1 MGDKP
6 NRRFSLMVLL
16 CAASTLL
23 NGCVTPAGH
32 QDEPP
37 RMLIAATGHPL
48 EARFAE
54 LLRRDLYTRN
64 YLPGTLNDATLRL
77 EVRLSHG
84 TTFAKNTPCQPPCA
98 ATPAHVPVTVTV
110 QLFTHCTD
118 CESQLLWTGNAI
130 TQLALKEPLRT
141 AQLQKLATI
150 FLSHV
155 GQDSLQFGSLRVSDQ
170 AP

>member
-1 MGDKP
+1 M
-6 NRRFSLMVLL
+6 
-16 CAASTLL
+16 
-23 NGCVTPAGH
+23 
-32 QDEPP
+32 
-37 RMLIAATGHPL
+37 
-48 EARFAE
+48 
-54 LLRRDLYTRN
+54 
-64 YLPGTLNDATLRL
+64 
-77 EVRLSHG
+77 
-84 TTFAKNTPCQPPCA
+84 
-98 ATPAHVPVTVTV
+98 TVTV